1 VSPVALIAAAVVAL
15 AHSPAAQPARVVHG
29 PHDAPVPILMYH
41 VVTAP
46 PPGSA
51 YPELWV
57 SWQSFV
63 QEMLALKRAGYHG
76 VTLKQAW
83 DYWHKGYALPPR
95 PVVLSFDDG
104 YLSQYTHARRTLAA
118 LGWPGV
124 LNLIV
129 DNIGKGGLTRHQV
142 RAMLAD
148 GWELD
153 SHTVHHLDVTTLDA
167 AGLRHEIGSSR
178 AALRRIFGVPVD
190 FFCYPAGRHD
200 AAAEAAVRAAGYLG
214 ATTEG
219 PGVAS
224 PKDDPDL
231 LPRIRVNGTDSAA
244 AVIARMHALGA

>member
-1 VSPVALIAAAVVAL
+1 VSPVTLLAAAVIAL
-15 AHSPAAQPARVVHG
+15 AHSPGLSQPRVVSG
-29 PHDAPVPILMYH
+29 PHDAPIPILMYH

-46 PPGSA
+46 PPGAA

-57 SWQSFV
+57 PWPSFV
-63 QEMLALKRAGYHG
+63 QQMLALKRAGYHG
-76 VTLKQAW
+76 ITLGQAW
-83 DYWHKGYALPPR
+83 DYWHKGIAVPPK
-95 PVVLSFDDG
+95 PVVISFDDG
-104 YLSQYTHARRTLAA
+104 YLSQYTHARPTLEA
-118 LGWPGV
+118 LGWPGT

-129 DNIGKGGLTRHQV
+129 DNIGKGGLTQHQV

-167 AGLRHEIGSSR
+167 AGLRREIGSSR
-178 AALRRIFGVPVD
+178 ADLRRIFHVPVA
-190 FFCYPAGRHD
+190 FFCYPAGKYD

-224 PKDDPDL
+224 PKDPPDA
-231 LPRIRVNGTDSAA
+231 LPRIRVNGTDTAA
-244 AVIARMHALGA
+244 AVLARMHALGA

>member
-1 VSPVALIAAAVVAL
+1 MSPLALLAGAVIAL
-15 AHSPAAQPARVVHG
+15 SHSPGAQPVRIVHG
-29 PHDAPVPILMYH
+29 PHDRPVPILMYH

-57 SWQSFV
+57 PWRSFV
-63 QEMLALKRAGYHG
+63 QQVLALKAAGYHG
-76 VTLKQAW
+76 VTLQQVY
-83 DYWHKGYALPPR
+83 DYWHRGYALPPR

-104 YLSQYTHARRTLAA
+104 YLSQYTHARATLAA
-118 LGWPGV
+118 VGWPGV

-153 SHTVHHLDVTTLDA
+153 SHTITHADVTTLDA
-167 AGLRHEIGSSR
+167 AGLAREIGQSR
-178 AALRRIFGVPVD
+178 RDLQRIFHVPVD
-190 FFCYPAGRHD
+190 FFCYPAGKYD

-224 PKDDPDL
+224 PRNPPDL
-231 LPRIRVNGTDSAA
+231 LPRIRVNGTDTAA
-244 AVIARMHALGA
+244 AVLARMHALGA